1 VNNFAYKK
9 NIETNIDVTKLSSK
23 LDVTRKFRYNTL
35 LKSFFCLKDSYIF
48 ALFLLN
54 RMFFL
59 S

>member
-35 LKSFFCLKDSYIF
+35 LKSFFCLKDSYICIIF
-48 ALFLLN
+48 VK
-54 RMFFL
+54 
-59 S
+59 